1 MEVKLTS
8 SCQMNKCLMLT
19 NKLNYNNKFLKV
31 VKKKNRGIEGYT
43 IHARLSKL
51 QNICA

>member
-1 MEVKLTS
+1 
-8 SCQMNKCLMLT
+8 MLA
-19 NKLNYNNKFLKV
+19 NKLNYINNKFLKV

-51 QNICA
+51 QNICV

>member
-1 MEVKLTS
+1 
-8 SCQMNKCLMLT
+8 MLT
-19 NKLNYNNKFLKV
+19 NKLNYINNKFLKV
-31 VKKKNRGIEGYT
+31 VKKKKNRGIEGYT